1 MELSFTLSEI
11 KFLFQDQISINTFL
25 ERMYEK
31 YKNPICIEGELHAP
45 TWCDNECEKY
55 FFLKQLKNEM
65 ANNIPDVKK
74 NKLF

>member
-25 ERMYEK
+25 KRMYEK
-31 YKNPICIEGELHAP
+31 YKNSICIEGELHAP

-55 FFLKQLKNEM
+55 FFLKQLKNELESDI
-65 ANNIPDVKK
+65 NGYVFK
-74 NKLF
+74 